1 MIFRVYDMLMPV
13 AYVWLAL
20 KGQFTYKYLV

>member
-1 MIFRVYDMLMPV
+1 MIFKVYDTSMLV